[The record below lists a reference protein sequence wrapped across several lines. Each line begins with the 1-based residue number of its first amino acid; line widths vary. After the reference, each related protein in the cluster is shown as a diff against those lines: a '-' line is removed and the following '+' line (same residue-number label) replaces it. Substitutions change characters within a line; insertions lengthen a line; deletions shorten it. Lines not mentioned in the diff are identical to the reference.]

1 MKLKAL
7 LRKDLYVLGKQ
18 GVFLLVI
25 TVAFAAIPT
34 GYFNTFAVLFASIIP
49 FSVINDDERTHW
61 GRMAAMMPYSP
72 TEIVLSRYLLGWG
85 CAAFNLAVAVVI
97 QLLERPF
104 IAHRTELPLLVTS
117 FLLAACL
124 IAVTIPLIIRFGT
137 TRARLINMVVIASIC
152 VCASLLGDLE
162 VPAAGS
168 LSVPWFGPMIAAVVL
183 TAVSVLLSLRW
194 YCRKEK

>member
-7 LRKDLYVLGKQ
+7 LLKDLYVLGKQ

-34 GYFNTFAVLFASIIP
+34 GYFNTFAILFSSILP

-72 TEIVLSRYLLGWG
+72 VEIVLSRYLLGWG
-85 CAAFNLAVAVVI
+85 CAAFDTAVVAVI

-104 IAHRTELPLLVTS
+104 TTHHTELSLLVAS
-117 FLLAACL
+117 FFMALCL
-124 IAVTIPLIIRFGT
+124 MAVTIPLIIRFGT
-137 TRARLINMVVIASIC
+137 AKARLVNMLVIASIC
-152 VCASLLGDLE
+152 VCASLLGDAE

-168 LSVPWFGPMIAAVVL
+168 LSVPWFGPMIAAAVL
-183 TAVSVLLSLRW
+183 TAVSVFLSLRW

>member
-7 LRKDLYVLGKQ
+7 LRKDLYVLGRQ

-34 GYFNTFAVLFASIIP
+34 GYFNTFAILFASIIP

-72 TEIVLSRYLLGWG
+72 GEIVLSRYLLGWG
-85 CAAFNLAVAVVI
+85 CAAFDLAVAVLI

-104 IAHRTELPLLVTS
+104 MAHRTELPLLAAS
-117 FLLAACL
+117 FCLAVCL
-124 IAVTIPLIIRFGT
+124 MAVTIPLIIRFGT

-168 LSVPWFGPMIAAVVL
+168 LSVPWFGPMIAAAAL
-183 TAVSVLLSLRW
+183 TALSIPLSLRW